1 MDEVGRILC
10 NLCNVV
16 PGGVICF
23 FPSYEYQ
30 RQVHAHWDKSGLLAR
45 LAVRKK
51 VSGPSAGPSTC
62 RDSESRVPWDFSC
75 TSNRMIRPPVRGLLP
90 PLLIP
95 DHHPEESPKP
105 MGFSKLEKGLE
116 QTCDPGILK
125 PCSKTHLFAIRYFRS
140 PREQARWNRCWPRIP
155 GASR

>member
-1 MDEVGRILC
+1 MDETGRILC

-51 VSGPSAGPSTC
+51 VSYPQQ
-62 RDSESRVPWDFSC
+62 DF
-75 TSNRMIRPPVRGLLP
+75 
-90 PLLIP
+90 PLLGTLNPEFSLEFLVHIKP
-95 DHHPEESPKP
+95 D
-105 MGFSKLEKGLE
+105 G
-116 QTCDPGILK
+116 Q
-125 PCSKTHLFAIRYFRS
+125 
-140 PREQARWNRCWPRIP
+140 
-155 GASR
+155 ASRYGRFSHHF

>member
-1 MDEVGRILC
+1 MCLQEWPHGGPLVSLSQMDETGRILC

-51 VSGPSAGPSTC
+51 VSDPSAGPSTLGTV
-62 RDSESRVPWDFSC
+62 SQNSRGISPAHQTGWS
-75 TSNRMIRPPVRGLLP
+75 GLP
-90 PLLIP
+90 YEGVS
-95 DHHPEESPKP
+95 HH
-105 MGFSKLEKGLE
+105 F
-116 QTCDPGILK
+116 
-125 PCSKTHLFAIRYFRS
+125 
-140 PREQARWNRCWPRIP
+140 
-155 GASR
+155 

>member
-1 MDEVGRILC
+1 MDETGRILC

-51 VSGPSAGPSTC
+51 VSDLSVGPSTLGTVTQNSC
-62 RDSESRVPWDFSC
+62 GFSC
-75 TSNRMIRPPVRGLLP
+75 TSN
-90 PLLIP
+90 
-95 DHHPEESPKP
+95 
-105 MGFSKLEKGLE
+105 
-116 QTCDPGILK
+116 
-125 PCSKTHLFAIRYFRS
+125 
-140 PREQARWNRCWPRIP
+140 
-155 GASR
+155 